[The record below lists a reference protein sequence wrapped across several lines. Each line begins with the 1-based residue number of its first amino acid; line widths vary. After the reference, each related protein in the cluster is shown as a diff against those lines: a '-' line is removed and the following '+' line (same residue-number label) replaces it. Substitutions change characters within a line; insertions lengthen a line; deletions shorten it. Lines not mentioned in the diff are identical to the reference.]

1 MKLEENNDMKKLK
14 LLALILSVVLVLS
27 VCQQCFAEQV
37 YTPGTYTAE
46 ANGNNGAVSVSVT
59 FSENAITD
67 VVVGAHSETAGI
79 SDPAIERLP
88 KAIVENQSLA
98 VDAVSGATNTSNA
111 ILSAVEACVL
121 LAGGDVE
128 ALKNAAVEEKEN
140 DSVQQLSCDIVVV
153 GGGLSGLCAAAA
165 ATEMGASV
173 ICVEKLAVTG
183 GSAQGSLG
191 GFMACEIP
199 ENAEYHVTTNTF
211 DSLDQALDTW
221 IGLQDVSIVES
232 KYPDRERLSKAL
244 VECMHTFDWLSSYGA
259 EFVAYADDAVH
270 EIPLIQAVVPG
281 TEGTPIFRLLNQMK
295 DKVIE
300 NGAQVILETPATD
313 LIMDGDKVVGVI
325 AKGPEGTF
333 EITGKKVI
341 LACGGFSDS
350 EELLKQYIPSVREFH
365 SFSVPGHTGDGLKMA
380 VKAGA
385 AVFEDAWV
393 NPGWVAPS
401 NKFFAVNPNAAVFQE
416 VMTPF
421 DFSESSYHRL
431 MVDMSGSRFLNEAE
445 HYALQNIEFV
455 KNDANWPFWAVYD
468 GLNETAAAV
477 AEDGLQTGTVV
488 KGDTLEEAA
497 KAAGIDPEAFIATVE
512 KYNAICAKGEDD
524 EFGKPASYLDK
535 PIGSEGPYYLV
546 QMVNSGADT
555 LGGVKT
561 SDNREVLREDGSIID
576 GLYAVGAMTNKYYYN
591 QLYFSGSS
599 LTFCTIDGR
608 IAGQHAAEAV
618 LGK

>member
-1 MKLEENNDMKKLK
+1 
-14 LLALILSVVLVLS
+14 
-27 VCQQCFAEQV
+27 
-37 YTPGTYTAE
+37 
-46 ANGNNGAVSVSVT
+46 
-59 FSENAITD
+59 
-67 VVVGAHSETAGI
+67 
-79 SDPAIERLP
+79 
-88 KAIVENQSLA
+88 
-98 VDAVSGATNTSNA
+98 
-111 ILSAVEACVL
+111 
-121 LAGGDVE
+121 
-128 ALKNAAVEEKEN
+128 
-140 DSVQQLSCDIVVV
+140 
-153 GGGLSGLCAAAA
+153 
-165 ATEMGASV
+165 
-173 ICVEKLAVTG
+173 
-183 GSAQGSLG
+183 
-191 GFMACEIP
+191 
-199 ENAEYHVTTNTF
+199 
-211 DSLDQALDTW
+211 
-221 IGLQDVSIVES
+221 
-232 KYPDRERLSKAL
+232 
-244 VECMHTFDWLSSYGA
+244 
-259 EFVAYADDAVH
+259 
-270 EIPLIQAVVPG
+270 
-281 TEGTPIFRLLNQMK
+281 
-295 DKVIE
+295 
-300 NGAQVILETPATD
+300 
-313 LIMDGDKVVGVI
+313 
-325 AKGPEGTF
+325 
-333 EITGKKVI
+333 
-341 LACGGFSDS
+341 
-350 EELLKQYIPSVREFH
+350 
-365 SFSVPGHTGDGLKMA
+365 
-380 VKAGA
+380 
-385 AVFEDAWV
+385 
-393 NPGWVAPS
+393 
-401 NKFFAVNPNAAVFQE
+401 
-416 VMTPF
+416 MTPF

-431 MVDMSGSRFLNEAE
+431 MVDMSDSRFLNEAE